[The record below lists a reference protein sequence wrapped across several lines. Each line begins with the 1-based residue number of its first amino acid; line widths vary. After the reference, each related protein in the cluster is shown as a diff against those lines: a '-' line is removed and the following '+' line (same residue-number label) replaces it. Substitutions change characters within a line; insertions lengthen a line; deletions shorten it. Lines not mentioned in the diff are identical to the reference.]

1 MLSNWEWQAKK
12 TKDLLIGGTRQCFL
26 CLPSALWYSMQSFQ
40 WLCLIFFLSNLPLSQ
55 GYEALHG
62 IPSLKKKPQDHCI
75 TLCMTAFFSSQLAL
89 PTSCF
94 HVPPFFPIATPCL
107 ERTFQNSS
115 VTYNLTHPLFPFK
128 HSSSASACSLHCWNT
143 VIKGDCLSLSF
154 NGWLCPGRQSGRCGR
169 YLCSTERQ
177 AHMHS
182 FLLIL
187 ITVIKKNHCTPQW
200 QFHEYTQLMVGLLF
214 LQPVEW
220 RLPTIALATVTFH
233 CWILELQKSRSRLQ
247 TFMSPTSSPILWDL
261 HSVCKHSSEVT
272 ENEEKKEK
280 ELLVFH

>member
-12 TKDLLIGGTRQCFL
+12 TKDLLIGGTRQRFL

-62 IPSLKKKPQDHCI
+62 IPSLKKTQDHCI

-94 HVPPFFPIATPCL
+94 HVPPFFPIGTPCL

-115 VTYNLTHPLFPFK
+115 VTYNLAHPLFPFK

-177 AHMHS
+177 AHVHS

-187 ITVIKKNHCTPQW
+187 ISH
-200 QFHEYTQLMVGLLF
+200 
-214 LQPVEW
+214 
-220 RLPTIALATVTFH
+220 
-233 CWILELQKSRSRLQ
+233 
-247 TFMSPTSSPILWDL
+247 
-261 HSVCKHSSEVT
+261 
-272 ENEEKKEK
+272 KEK
-280 ELLVFH
+280 PLYSTMTISWIYTANGRIAVPAACWMETSNHSPGHCDISLLDTRTAEIQEQITNLYESN